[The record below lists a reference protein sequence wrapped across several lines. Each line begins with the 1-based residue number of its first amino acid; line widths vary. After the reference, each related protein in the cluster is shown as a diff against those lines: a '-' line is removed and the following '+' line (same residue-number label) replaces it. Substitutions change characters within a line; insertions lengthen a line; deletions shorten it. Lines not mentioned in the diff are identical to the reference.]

1 MKQNRLIMFAVTML
15 LGLSNALA
23 NDNTFVVNG
32 IEIPQ
37 GGSATLEIGLNN
49 PDYENNCYGFQFLL
63 SLPEGVTAS
72 NVVASSRIPN
82 DYTTQMSSKDGGYQ
96 VLSYNSSESVISG
109 TTGTIVTITLS
120 AGAGLVNGDS
130 GTGKIK
136 TCKITTG
143 GGSSETINEELSFAI
158 NIGEPVDPRTV
169 LDENYTTVPSAA
181 SNVDVRVRRIFKAN
195 VWSTICLPFAMS
207 ADQVLA
213 AFGSGVKLG
222 DFTGYSVEDA
232 AGEMGITVNFDE
244 VTAIEANHP
253 YIIKVDN
260 PMTEF
265 TVDGVTIAPEDE
277 PKVSFGYTTGSKNK
291 VYHPSDFIGTYVAG
305 FNFYDAATS
314 YPLFLNGNKFYYATE
329 QTMPMKAYRAYFD
342 FDDYLPEAEQ
352 PESARIMMSFD
363 DETTKIDARTMEPI
377 ETGKVYNLAGQ
388 YLGELE
394 SSDHLPKGVYIVN
407 GKKKIIK

>member
-1 MKQNRLIMFAVTML
+1 MFAVTML

-72 NVVASSRIPN
+72 NVVVSSRVPN
-82 DYTTQMSSKDGGYQ
+82 DYITQMSSKDGGYQ

-120 AGAGLVNGDS
+120 AGVGLVNGDS

-207 ADQVLA
+207 ADQV
-213 AFGSGVKLG
+213 
-222 DFTGYSVEDA
+222 
-232 AGEMGITVNFDE
+232 
-244 VTAIEANHP
+244 
-253 YIIKVDN
+253 
-260 PMTEF
+260 
-265 TVDGVTIAPEDE
+265 
-277 PKVSFGYTTGSKNK
+277 
-291 VYHPSDFIGTYVAG
+291 
-305 FNFYDAATS
+305 
-314 YPLFLNGNKFYYATE
+314 
-329 QTMPMKAYRAYFD
+329 
-342 FDDYLPEAEQ
+342 
-352 PESARIMMSFD
+352 
-363 DETTKIDARTMEPI
+363 
-377 ETGKVYNLAGQ
+377 
-388 YLGELE
+388 
-394 SSDHLPKGVYIVN
+394 
-407 GKKKIIK
+407 

>member
-1 MKQNRLIMFAVTML
+1 MFAVTML

-72 NVVASSRIPN
+72 NVVASSRVPN

-143 GGSSETINEELSFAI
+143 SGSSETINDELSFAI
-158 NIGEPVDPRTV
+158 NIIDPRIV
-169 LDENYTTVPSAA
+169 LDENSTTAPSAA
-181 SNVDVRVRRIFKAN
+181 SDVDVRVLRTINAN
-195 VWSTICLPFAMS
+195 TWSTICLPFAITAEKMS
-207 ADQVLA
+207 T
-213 AFGSGVKLG
+213 AFGSGNTVQLG
-222 DFTGYSVEDA
+222 NFTGYVTT
-232 AGEMGITVNFDE
+232 GEGGNVQGITVNFE
-244 VTAIEANHP
+244 EATAIEANHP
-253 YIIKVDN
+253 YIIKVSEAV
-260 PMTEF
+260 TEIN
-265 TVDGVTIAPEDE
+265 VDGVTIAPEDE
-277 PKVSFGYTTGSKNK
+277 PKVSFGTTTGSGKNK

-342 FDDYLPEAEQ
+342 FDDFLPEAEP

>member
-1 MKQNRLIMFAVTML
+1 MFAVTML

-143 GGSSETINEELSFAI
+143 GGSSETINDELSFAI
-158 NIGEPVDPRTV
+158 TIGEPKSVTT
-169 LDENYTTVPSAA
+169 LDETSTTAPSA
-181 SNVDVRVRRIFKAN
+181 SDGEVNVRVLRKINAN
-195 VWSTICLPFAMS
+195 TWSTICLPFAITAEKMS
-207 ADQVLA
+207 T
-213 AFGSGVKLG
+213 AFGSGNTVQLG
-222 DFTGYSVEDA
+222 DFTSYETTKEGGKVV
-232 AGEMGITVNFDE
+232 GITVNFE
-244 VTAIEANHP
+244 EATAIEANHP
-253 YIIKVDN
+253 YIIKVSEAV
-260 PMTEF
+260 TEIN
-265 TVDGVTIAPEDE
+265 VDGVTIAPEDD
-277 PKVSFGYTTGSKNK
+277 PCVDYDNGLNGKKYVWYGTFA
-291 VYHPSDFIGTYVAG
+291 GTYVVVDDLYTAG
-305 FNFYDAATS
+305 DGS
-314 YPLFLNGNKFYYATE
+314 KVLFLNGNKFYYATE
-329 QTMPMKAYRAYFD
+329 ETKPMKAFRAYFY
-342 FDDYLPEAEQ
+342 FDDYLSELDPAG
-352 PESARIMMSFD
+352 ARITMSFD

-377 ETGKVYNLAGQ
+377 ETGKIYNLAGQ
-388 YLGELE
+388 YVGELE